1 MTGSFAIFP
10 AVKSATRKVRTLVFT
25 NGFIQVKSPSC
36 VRGKTV
42 GGVFDVPTNSS
53 DTIEDI
59 LEKNPTYVRF
69 VGDLLAAPTIDRLI

>member
-10 AVKSATRKVRTLVFT
+10 AVKSATRKVRTLVLT
-25 NGFIQVKSPSC
+25 NGFIQVKDPSC

-42 GGVFDVPTNSS
+42 DGVFDVPTNSS

-59 LEKNPTYVRF
+59 LEKNPTHVRF